1 MSASCLTRVPPE
13 LKLLIYSECHPHD
26 LLSISH
32 VSQFWRYLV
41 LNDKRW
47 NEWFALISNESE
59 GTAEAFF
66 SRYKILNSI
75 PKRTIVTLCFYNQC
89 VECSAYT
96 TDIFLP
102 LLKRVCV
109 KCRRDKKYAVISL
122 SSALMTYDLKEKDL
136 NDVLILHWEETDP
149 TVKSRLGVFYRARL
163 MSESIV
169 KEIAIRKHGSEAN
182 LATQLERKKAA
193 ARTAYEKRVAAY
205 DAAKRDADAEAVS
218 AGKVKAKSRRPAIP
232 ALLKN
237 SVTPPFFQNF
247 ALFQFGYLSVDSGD
261 LSLRFQQLDYCR
273 ICFIMEKLRE
283 NTHNS
288 LYPDSPYEWK
298 DPGTIPLELIPSHQQ
313 DVHYSLGDAEC
324 ENYCAEDHC
333 EELCNVCLTHY
344 AVEILQEI
352 ASDGESNQPEF
363 K

>member
-66 SRYKILNSI
+66 SRYKIIDSI
-75 PKRTIVTLCFYNQC
+75 PKRTIVTICFYNKC

-102 LLKRVCV
+102 LLKRVCA
-109 KCRRDKKYAVISL
+109 KCLRDKKYAVISF
-122 SSALMTYDLKEKDL
+122 SSALTTYDLKEKDL
-136 NDVLILHWEETDP
+136 SDVLILHWEETDP
-149 TVKSRLGVFYRARL
+149 GIKKSFGVFTRARL

-169 KEIAIRKHGSEAN
+169 KQIAIRKHGSEAN
-182 LATQLERKKAA
+182 LATQLERKRAT

-205 DAAKRDADAEAVS
+205 DAAKRDVDTNS
-218 AGKVKAKSRRPAIP
+218 LPTGKAKPRLPKSRRPAVP

-237 SVTPPFFQNF
+237 SVTPPFLQNF
-247 ALFQFGYLSVDSGD
+247 ALFQFGFLSVDPGD
-261 LSLRFQQLDYCR
+261 LSLRLKQLERCQ
-273 ICFIMEKLRE
+273 ICVIMENLRE
-283 NTHNS
+283 DECEA
-288 LYPDSPYEWK
+288 LYPNFKGYVWK
-298 DPGTIPLELIPSHQQ
+298 DPGVMPPELIASHQEEM
-313 DVHYSLGDAEC
+313 HSEEEC
-324 ENYCAEDHC
+324 PWDYEHR
-333 EELCNVCLTHY
+333 EERCDVCLN
-344 AVEILQEI
+344 
-352 ASDGESNQPEF
+352 SDALDIMRGVSRW
-363 K
+363 

>member
-1 MSASCLTRVPPE
+1 MSASCPTHVPPE

-66 SRYKILNSI
+66 SGYKILDSI
-75 PKRTIVTLCFYNQC
+75 PKRTIVTLCFYNKC

-102 LLKRVCV
+102 LLKRVCA
-109 KCRRDKKYAVISL
+109 KCRRDQRYAVISL

-136 NDVLILHWEETDP
+136 SDVLILHWEETDP
-149 TVKSRLGVFYRARL
+149 EVKKDLGVLYRARL
-163 MSESIV
+163 MSEPIV

-182 LATQLERKKAA
+182 LATQIDRKKAA
-193 ARTAYEKRVAAY
+193 ARIAYEKRAAY
-205 DAAKRDADAEAVS
+205 DAAKRDANTNFAS
-218 AGKVKAKSRRPAIP
+218 TGKAKPKSRRPAVP

-261 LSLRFQQLDYCR
+261 LSLRLQQQEHCQ
-273 ICFIMEKLRE
+273 ICVIMENLRE
-283 NTHNS
+283 DESNPG
-288 LYPDSPYEWK
+288 YDWR
-298 DPGTIPLELIPSHQQ
+298 DPGVMPPELVASHQKEM
-313 DVHYSLGDAEC
+313 HREEGC
-324 ENYCAEDHC
+324 ESYCYEHREGRCD
-333 EELCNVCLTHY
+333 VCLN
-344 AVEILQEI
+344 
-352 ASDGESNQPEF
+352 SDALDIMRGVSLR
-363 K
+363 